1 MRIERQGQVL
11 VSVPLDTD
19 AYARDD
25 GGAITIETGINDVS
39 GQDGR
44 WMDLLWWKND
54 QATRPPKETI
64 VRSWW

>member
-1 MRIERQGQVL
+1 MEHQGQVL
-11 VSVPLDTD
+11 VNLDTD

-25 GGAITIETGINDVS
+25 GGAIIIETGINDVS
-39 GQDGR
+39 GRDGR
-44 WMDLLWWKND
+44 WMDLWWKND